1 MIKEIQDLLLI
12 YNIEGIIIKL
22 LINRF
27 VLGRIWLLLC
37 LQLWRKY
44 KMILIHI
51 CERFMDREV

>member
-12 YNIEGIIIKL
+12 YNIEEIIIKL

-37 LQLWRKY
+37 LPL
-44 KMILIHI
+44 
-51 CERFMDREV
+51 